1 VCVPLE
7 TPAGSRC
14 ASPTPTPTPTHT
26 PLPDCLVLDDGGGT
40 GLMPGYCGPSKED
53 CAQELCFEQPLEYK
67 PNGMPTFNVVCTDGD
82 PTCDFGPKGDRAC
95 LFRYAVCVDLY
106 NIEKRFP
113 CTHIG
118 PATHT
123 RMVFPSQTNPK
134 TEVDRANRDAFE
146 AAMLKAGAKL
156 GTYKSKR
163 SFVWDP
169 PLVGPLCTDFIEFK
183 LPVKQNAR
191 TLQLRPGKF
200 RMVIRTGISS
210 DPREDGDHTYWRCNP
225 AL

>member
-1 VCVPLE
+1 
-7 TPAGSRC
+7 
-14 ASPTPTPTPTHT
+14 
-26 PLPDCLVLDDGGGT
+26 
-40 GLMPGYCGPSKED
+40 MPGYCGPSKED